1 MAWLRIRQRAD
12 DYLHPRKLRKVIMP
26 TTQDLHTLIWIF
38 VSGGIGFFT
47 GIAVTLSYEDLLD
60 KKRRKTIKRLKAR
73 LAEAEAQ
80 IDQNK

>member
-1 MAWLRIRQRAD
+1 
-12 DYLHPRKLRKVIMP
+12 MP
-26 TTQDLHTLIWIF
+26 TTQDLYTLIWIF

-60 KKRRKTIKRLKAR
+60 KKRRKTIKKLKAR
-73 LAEAEAQ
+73 LAKAEAQ

>member
-1 MAWLRIRQRAD
+1 
-12 DYLHPRKLRKVIMP
+12 MP

-60 KKRRKTIKRLKAR
+60 KKRRTTIKKLKAR
-73 LAEAEAQ
+73 LAEAEA
-80 IDQNK
+80 